1 MEMTIENNGMLK
13 ILEHVY
19 EILKDGKQISFPVLS
34 GKTGVD
40 VNAWRKLINGGI
52 ITRMNKLTT
61 QPVYKW
67 TGIKPNIYMAN
78 ETLKP
83 VPEYKSEEEPV
94 TPINPLEKYIIEYSP
109 VKQKLNASKQ
119 LTVEDNGVGYNPKW
133 FIMAHSK
140 TIDEAK
146 GFVNYVELSGIL
158 KLQRINYH
166 EMETKCFDYFERMR
180 GKEAESKTI
189 EAKKIDVA
197 DAEKLWLK
205 DTPGIAVNL
214 VEKRIKE
221 TTQMANISILYSEL
235 EGWITLNQDKAKDE
249 IKRIVKNTDYVLLC
263 ENMSQTDCDRGIEYV
278 IQNLIGKDGRPSLQR
293 IRDELRVF
301 VESFAQT
308 GIMISHEE
316 EESKLVQFETYE
328 IIQEL
333 RRRGFRGS
341 MARTEEYQ
349 L

>member
-19 EILKDGKQISFPVLS
+19 EIIKEGKQISFPVLS
-34 GKTGVD
+34 GKTGVN

-52 ITRMNKLTT
+52 ITRINKLTT
-61 QPVYKW
+61 QPIYKW

-78 ETLKP
+78 ETLKS
-83 VPEYKSEEEPV
+83 VPEYKDEDESVPV
-94 TPINPLEKYIIEYSP
+94 INPHEKYIIEYSP
-109 VKQKLNASKQ
+109 AKQKLNVSKQ

-133 FIMAHSK
+133 FIMAHNK

-146 GFVNYVELSGIL
+146 GFINYVELSGIL

-166 EMETKCFDYFERMR
+166 EMNMKCFDYFKRIDSQ
-180 GKEAESKTI
+180 KKESKPAN
-189 EAKKIDVA
+189 EKKMDVE

-205 DTPGIAVNL
+205 DTPGITVKL
-214 VEKRIKE
+214 VEKKGKQNTE
-221 TTQMANISILYSEL
+221 MANISILYSEL
-235 EGWITLNQDKAKDE
+235 EGWITLNQDKAKEE
-249 IKRIVKNTDYVLLC
+249 IKRIVKNTDHVLLC

-278 IQNLIGKDGRPSLQR
+278 IQNLIGKDSHPSLQR

-308 GIMISHEE
+308 GTMISHKE
-316 EESKLVQFETYE
+316 EESKIVQFETYE